1 MDDPNSLSIIIP
13 CFNEEQNIAKA
24 IADLLYEFEDCQF
37 SYEALEDIDPDSV
50 LGDPL
55 EHFIRHKLKLLSIAE
70 QKIMKGYSH
79 DGILQIHSNDL
90 VVD

>member
-1 MDDPNSLSIIIP
+1 MKIEFIGPPVLMADKGISYLS
-13 CFNEEQNIAKA
+13 KLDGK
-24 IADLLYEFEDCQF
+24 DLDCQF

-50 LGDPL
+50 LGAPL
-55 EHFIRHKLKLLSIAE
+55 EHFIRHQLKLLSIAE